1 MSNNKIRNE
10 FEKWSKIPIYMQY
23 STDGFSWAAWQAAS
37 AVQAAEIARL
47 AAELAQAQNGA
58 QMYEYVRTLNPQQF
72 GQLFDANISGNGR
85 FDDLVQV
92 AMLAAAPKPP
102 GAA

>member
-10 FEKWSKIPIYMQY
+10 FEKWSKIPIRMQY
-23 STDGFSWAAWQAAS
+23 STDGFSWSAWQAAS

-47 AAELAQAQNGA
+47 TAELAQAQNGA

-72 GQLFDANISGNGR
+72 GQLFDANIAGR
-85 FDDLVQV
+85 GQFDDLARA
-92 AMLAAAPKPP
+92 AMLAAAPEPT